1 MPRAGRVCFIV
12 LSSLGGWESEGSG
25 AVRHSCR
32 DVKRGKR
39 IREVK

>member
-12 LSSLGGWESEGSG
+12 LSSLGEGG
-25 AVRHSCR
+25 TEGGDAVEHSCR

-39 IREVK
+39 IREVH